1 MHQVYSCCERERERE
16 LSIRASKLVA
26 QQLFSDLPI
35 VFSGPLRRV
44 AGLWASKKTSLA
56 AARPAARGCLVAVC
70 QAQKKYCQSST
81 VFVRSWCIIYIIAQ
95 CLYYRIH
102 FRICELGGKNVGIE
116 QIWLKWL
123 HGMGGGGYAF
133 QGSTISEEKNWIS
146 FILSKNNSQMTKLG
160 CQWRQ
165 TSLDYFCFI
174 ILFGSVFVLFQS
186 MSWNRSRLMS
196 HLHRYSQ
203 ESSLSW

>member
-1 MHQVYSCCERERERE
+1 MRGSACAFEREKEKEREGVRVMHRVHNHAAKEKERERE

-56 AARPAARGCLVAVC
+56 AARPAARGCLVADC

-102 FRICELGGKNVGIE
+102 FRICELGGKKRWDRTDMAKI
-116 QIWLKWL
+116 
-123 HGMGGGGYAF
+123 A
-133 QGSTISEEKNWIS
+133 S
-146 FILSKNNSQMTKLG
+146 
-160 CQWRQ
+160 
-165 TSLDYFCFI
+165 
-174 ILFGSVFVLFQS
+174 
-186 MSWNRSRLMS
+186 
-196 HLHRYSQ
+196 
-203 ESSLSW
+203 

>member
-1 MHQVYSCCERERERE
+1 MNICELKRDKVKERRECAGVRARLRERERERERKRGSASNASSLQSCCERERERERE

-56 AARPAARGCLVAVC
+56 AARPAARGCLVADC

-116 QIWLKWL
+116 PIWQK
-123 HGMGGGGYAF
+123 
-133 QGSTISEEKNWIS
+133 
-146 FILSKNNSQMTKLG
+146 
-160 CQWRQ
+160 
-165 TSLDYFCFI
+165 
-174 ILFGSVFVLFQS
+174 
-186 MSWNRSRLMS
+186 
-196 HLHRYSQ
+196 
-203 ESSLSW
+203 

>member
-1 MHQVYSCCERERERE
+1 MRACTSELEIGRKRERVCVRVRVMHQVYSCCERERERE

-123 HGMGGGGYAF
+123 HGVGGGAV
-133 QGSTISEEKNWIS
+133 T
-146 FILSKNNSQMTKLG
+146 
-160 CQWRQ
+160 
-165 TSLDYFCFI
+165 
-174 ILFGSVFVLFQS
+174 
-186 MSWNRSRLMS
+186 RSRVQPS
-196 HLHRYSQ
+196 RWKKT
-203 ESSLSW
+203 E